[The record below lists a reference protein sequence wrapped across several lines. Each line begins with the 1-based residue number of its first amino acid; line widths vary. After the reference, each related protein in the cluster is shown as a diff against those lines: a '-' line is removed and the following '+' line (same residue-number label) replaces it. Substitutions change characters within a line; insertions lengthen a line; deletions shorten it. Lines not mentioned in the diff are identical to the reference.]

1 MKYSETKSNLFLTKF
16 ISEEKFLNFSL
27 MLHDMDT
34 KVTFSSTMVYACSNI
49 SKVLKVFFSL
59 ILNAIYGYGSVK
71 HLLLNFCIIFQVEY
85 MIICKEISLFQKTLG
100 RL

>member
-49 SKVLKVFFSL
+49 SKVLKVFKSFFFFDIECHLWIRFSKKSFNEFL
-59 ILNAIYGYGSVK
+59 Y
-71 HLLLNFCIIFQVEY
+71 NFP
-85 MIICKEISLFQKTLG
+85 S
-100 RL
+100 